1 VISTVS
7 LPSRRAGVT
16 PRLVHGFAADLAA
29 YRAARLAD
37 LRALAVDSTAWY
49 LAVAVLV
56 SQLADAVSTM
66 VALANNAAEG
76 NLLTATVIERWGLPG
91 LLFEKTVI
99 TGVVIWNMARLR
111 GRGAWALG
119 LVAGLVGFAAAGW
132 NLHLLLGW

>member
-1 VISTVS
+1 MISTVS
-7 LPSRRAGVT
+7 LPSRRSGVM

-37 LRALAVDSTAWY
+37 LRALAVDSVAWY

-56 SQLADAVSTM
+56 SQLADALTTLL
-66 VALANNAAEG
+66 ALANNAAEG

-99 TGVVIWNMARLR
+99 SGVVIWNMARLR
-111 GRGAWALG
+111 GRSAWALG
-119 LVAGLVGFAAAGW
+119 LVAGCVGFAAAGW

>member
-1 VISTVS
+1 M
-7 LPSRRAGVT
+7 PQ
-16 PRLVHGFAADLAA
+16 LVHGFAAELVAHG
-29 YRAARLAD
+29 AARLAD
-37 LRALAVDSTAWY
+37 LRALAANSVAWY

-56 SQLADAVSTM
+56 SQLADAASTM
-66 VALANNAAEG
+66 LALANNAAEG

-111 GRGAWALG
+111 GRSAWALG
-119 LVAGLVGFAAAGW
+119 TVAGCIGFAAAGW